1 MDNKNEDTLVRQIEE
16 NLSNQINENYPLFT
30 NDYINNTPITLSRA
44 EYIRQAREACL
55 RQLSNAQVYSRP
67 YDVNYMDTETLNP
80 EQNTNKKQKTW
91 KLFQEGTE
99 VAHPRSDD
107 NSAKEIASFRSLV
120 IRMVF
125 AVVLFVAIFI
135 IDNFELKIGN
145 ITNEVI
151 QEYVTGNDQLQE
163 LENILVTWL
172 K

>member
-80 EQNTNKKQKTW
+80 EQNTNKKQKN
-91 KLFQEGTE
+91 LE
-99 VAHPRSDD
+99 
-107 NSAKEIASFRSLV
+107 
-120 IRMVF
+120 
-125 AVVLFVAIFI
+125 AVSGR
-135 IDNFELKIGN
+135 N
-145 ITNEVI
+145 
-151 QEYVTGNDQLQE
+151 
-163 LENILVTWL
+163 
-172 K
+172 